1 MNKMFKAIS
10 ITLVLCLSTSVHA
23 ADEAKAVQSANKI
36 KDSILNKSTVNQAG
50 RDIVNNT
57 TYVLAPKPT
66 PAKKSKTKS
75 KLVAKTQPASK
86 PKTAPVSE
94 SDGDTN
100 TLRIGSQTAEKII
113 NATEINGNIDMGN

>member
-1 MNKMFKAIS
+1 MFKAIS

-57 TYVLAPKPT
+57 TYVVAPKPT

-75 KLVAKTQPASK
+75 KPAPK